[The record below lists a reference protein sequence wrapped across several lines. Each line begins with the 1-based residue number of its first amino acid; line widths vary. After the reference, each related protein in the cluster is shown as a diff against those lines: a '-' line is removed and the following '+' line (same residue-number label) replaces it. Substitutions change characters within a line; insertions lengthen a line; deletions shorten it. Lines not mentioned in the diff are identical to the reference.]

1 MNKINECIIL
11 GGGLSVNEGQ
21 EKGLFQKIENKFV
34 IGINFAFKFF
44 NPTFTCF
51 ADPISFY
58 KTYYN
63 EIKDLPLIVGR
74 TTPDIGVKPHPNT
87 IFLKP
92 STIYNRNLSNGVYHP
107 FLGGLIA
114 LSLAIYLLDVGK
126 IYLLGFDGGKI
137 TKDRE
142 QVDITK
148 VKNKGVI
155 ISQGGKYWRER
166 THWYQGKLEH
176 RGIGKYMF
184 YHDSNKVNKLF
195 EVFKGEIKCSILNV
209 SPASNLTIFPKISYN
224 SMLSQMDNNN
234 YPQNELRNYIRE
246 KLKIIQYESKKS

>member
-11 GGGLSVNEGQ
+11 GGGLSVKEGQ
-21 EKGLFQKIENKFV
+21 EKGLFQKIENNFV
-34 IGINFAFKFF
+34 IGINFAFNFF

-74 TTPDIGVKPHPNT
+74 TAPDIGVKPHPNT

-92 STIYNRNLSNGVYHP
+92 ATIYNRNLSNGLYHP
-107 FLGGLIA
+107 FLSGIMA

-126 IYLLGFDGGKI
+126 IWLLGFDNGKI
-137 TKDRE
+137 TNDRE

-148 VKNKGVI
+148 VKNKSVI
-155 ISQGGKYWRER
+155 ISQGGKYLRNYS
-166 THWYQGKLEH
+166 HWYQGKLEH
-176 RGIGKYMF
+176 RGIGKIQF
-184 YHDSNKVNKLF
+184 YHSDNKVNKLF
-195 EVFKGEIKCSILNV
+195 SVFKNEAKCSIVNV
-209 SPASNLTIFPKISYN
+209 SPNSNLTIFPKISYDE
-224 SMLSQMDNNN
+224 MFSQLNNETHH
-234 YPQNELRNYIRE
+234 QDELRQFIRE
-246 KLKIIQYESKKS
+246 KLSTIPKGIK